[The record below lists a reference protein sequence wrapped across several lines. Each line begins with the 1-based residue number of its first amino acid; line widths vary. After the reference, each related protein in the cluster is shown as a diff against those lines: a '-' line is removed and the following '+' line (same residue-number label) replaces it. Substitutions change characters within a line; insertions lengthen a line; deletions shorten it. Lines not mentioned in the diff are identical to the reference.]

1 MLIISDPVPPP
12 PHLAALIWQLM
23 RAYTLTVLSQLA
35 SSENP
40 IVDREIIEWVNEK
53 LQAGGKTS
61 RVKSFQVRARRDQ
74 GCRGEVMDGLAVSF
88 FLFFVEWNVGTW

>member
-1 MLIISDPVPPP
+1 
-12 PHLAALIWQLM
+12 M

-61 RVKSFQVRARRDQ
+61 RLKNFQVSAEWWRF
-74 GCRGEVMDGLAVSF
+74 GAVVADSF
-88 FLFFVEWNVGTW
+88 MVSEEPVC